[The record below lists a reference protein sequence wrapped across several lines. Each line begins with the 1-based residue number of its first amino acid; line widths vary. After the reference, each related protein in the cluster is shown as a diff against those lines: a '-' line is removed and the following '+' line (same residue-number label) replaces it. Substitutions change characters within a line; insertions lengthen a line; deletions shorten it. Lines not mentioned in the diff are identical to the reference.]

1 METDENLGKEQN
13 SSKEQEKP
21 KKTKSA
27 LGKLKEGLKAVAPIA
42 MAILLFTIG
51 GPIGIALGIL
61 ALLFAARKPIS
72 KLAEKAYKSVAE
84 KIVAKKKVKKGK
96 LKTIKKGKT
105 GSLEMDAAS
114 LKEMKTRSNSI
125 SKIDLIPAER
135 AKSTSNGLQ
144 PNALK
149 FQGLIKPSIELSE
162 KATKLRNHPA
172 LAKRNSLPNIKSV
185 RPTL

>member
-1 METDENLGKEQN
+1 MVTLDYFV
-13 SSKEQEKP
+13 
-21 KKTKSA
+21 KT
-27 LGKLKEGLKAVAPIA
+27 
-42 MAILLFTIG
+42 
-51 GPIGIALGIL
+51 
-61 ALLFAARKPIS
+61 
-72 KLAEKAYKSVAE
+72 Y
-84 KIVAKKKVKKGK
+84 
-96 LKTIKKGKT
+96 
-105 GSLEMDAAS
+105 
-114 LKEMKTRSNSI
+114 NI

>member
-1 METDENLGKEQN
+1 MGTDENLGKEQN
-13 SSKEQEKP
+13 NSNEQEKP
-21 KKTKSA
+21 KKAKSSF
-27 LGKLKEGLKAVAPIA
+27 GKLKEGLKAVAPVA

-61 ALLFAARKPIS
+61 ALLFAARKPIL
-72 KLAEKAYKSVAE
+72 KLAKKAYKSVTK
-84 KIVAKKKVKKGK
+84 KIVAKKKIKKVK